1 MALHPGAVLALLR
14 ELRVGASSEGPLVVE
29 GPPALAESLRRDLAQ
44 GARPGAVRGGS
55 PKGAEAFVLV
65 LAGSVGEQEEEQLKL
80 AHRNGVPTIAVLA
93 GPGLEPRV
101 PYVLAT
107 DVVSVQPGA
116 GFPVEELAAVIAGRL
131 AEKGSALAAR
141 VPVLRPAVSK
151 QLVDTFSRRAAVVGA
166 AVFIPGADHPVLA
179 LGQLRMVLRL
189 AETHG
194 VEIDRGRIPEI
205 IGVIGAG
212 YAWRGLARQALRY
225 VPVAGF
231 GVRATVAYTGTR
243 AIGEAA
249 TRYFADRSPPSASPK
264 A

>member
-1 MALHPGAVLALLR
+1 MALHPGAVLGLLR
-14 ELRVGASSEGPLVVE
+14 ELRVSASPARSLVVE

-55 PKGAEAFVLV
+55 PAGADAFVLI
-65 LAGSVGEQEEEQLKL
+65 LAGPPGKQEEEQLRL
-80 AHRNGVPTIAVLA
+80 ANRNGVATVAVLA

-107 DVVSVQPGA
+107 DVVRVPQGE
-116 GFPVEELAAVIAGRL
+116 GFPVHEIASAVAVRL
-131 AEKGSALAAR
+131 AEKGAALAAR

-151 QLVDTFSRRAAVVGA
+151 HLVDTFSRRAAITGA
-166 AVFIPGADHPVLA
+166 AVFIPGADHPVIA

-189 AETHG
+189 AEAHG
-194 VEIDRGRIPEI
+194 VEMSQSRIPELL
-205 IGVIGAG
+205 GVLGAG

-225 VPVAGF
+225 VPIAGF
-231 GVRATVAYTGTR
+231 GVRATFAYTGTR

-249 TRYFADRSPPSASPK
+249 QRYFEAQARPR
-264 A
+264 